1 MKNTIIL
8 AVLVLWL
15 GACASN
21 QTTQSAD
28 ETSANSGMPAAK
40 KKVCK
45 HERNS
50 GGVSRMKRV
59 CHYVDVDVDADADTE
74 ET

>member
-8 AVLVLWL
+8 AVLALWL

-21 QTTQSAD
+21 QSTQSTD
-28 ETSANSGMPAAK
+28 DKSANTGMPEGK

-50 GGVSRMKRV
+50 GGGSRLKRV
-59 CHYVDVDVDADADTE
+59 CHYVDVDADAE
-74 ET
+74 EI

>member
-28 ETSANSGMPAAK
+28 ETAANSGMPAAK

-59 CHYVDVDVDADADTE
+59 CHYVDVDADADAE

>member
-1 MKNTIIL
+1 VKNTIIL
-8 AVLVLWL
+8 AVLALWL
-15 GACASN
+15 GACASS
-21 QTTQSAD
+21 QTTQSED
-28 ETSANSGMPAAK
+28 EKSAGTGMPEGK

-59 CHYVDVDVDADADTE
+59 CHYVDVDAEGDAI
-74 ET
+74 

>member
-1 MKNTIIL
+1 MKNIFFLIVL
-8 AVLVLWL
+8 AKWL

-21 QTTQSAD
+21 QSTQSAD
-28 ETSANSGMPAAK
+28 EKTAGSGMPAGK

-59 CHYVDVDVDADADTE
+59 CHYVDVDAI
-74 ET
+74 